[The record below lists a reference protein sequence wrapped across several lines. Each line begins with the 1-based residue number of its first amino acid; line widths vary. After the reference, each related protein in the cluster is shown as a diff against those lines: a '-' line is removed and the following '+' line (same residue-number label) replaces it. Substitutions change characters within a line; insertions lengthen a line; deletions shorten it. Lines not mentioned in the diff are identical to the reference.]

1 MLKKYFNERQQSPR
15 FFFFFCSI
23 DTYLCGISGP
33 RTREIQQSSIPL
45 QGKKGEM
52 RREKKK
58 NTHVDSAYDQSYH
71 FNKFHGRRKK
81 NEIYKIKIL
90 HQGLVAFPDE
100 FNSCSK

>member
-1 MLKKYFNERQQSPR
+1 
-15 FFFFFCSI
+15 
-23 DTYLCGISGP
+23 
-33 RTREIQQSSIPL
+33 
-45 QGKKGEM
+45 M

-90 HQGLVAFPDE
+90 HQGLAAFPDE